1 MNKYEKLFAEIYSQT
16 KAGTL
21 KWKQLRRQANSDLIF
36 NPNLVWRQFAAD
48 FERDENTFT
57 IILVEKKY
65 EDPDFDFAYE
75 KYSPEL
81 LVIDEGELVATIS
94 DSVIEKNDMIR
105 LSNLVEMKSDKAK
118 KLFGS

>member
-65 EDPDFDFAYE
+65 EDPDFDLSYE
-75 KYSPEL
+75 KYAPEL

>member
-48 FERDENTFT
+48 FERDENAFT

-65 EDPDFDFAYE
+65 DDPDFDFAYE

-81 LVIDEGELVATIS
+81 LVVDDGELVATIS
-94 DSVIEKNDMIR
+94 DSIIERTDMIR
-105 LSNLVEMKSDKAK
+105 LANLIEIKSDKAK
-118 KLFGS
+118 KLFGP